1 MESGVSPLLTVDNLT
16 VVFGKSQTKAVDK
29 LSFSVHS
36 GETLAIVGESGSGKS
51 VTSMSIMRLL
61 EQNAAVDIDGSIH
74 FSPNTAEASVDI
86 LTLPKSDI
94 EALRGNDIAMI
105 YQEPMT
111 SLNPVLTIGE
121 QICEAITLHQSL
133 SLAQAKQKTIQLL
146 EKVRLPDAEL
156 LFSRYPHQ
164 LSGGMR
170 QRVMIAMAL
179 SCEPKLLIADEPTTA
194 LDVSIQAQILH
205 LIRELQQEFNT
216 AVIFI
221 THDMGVVA
229 EVADRVVVMHQGKVL
244 EQGDVK
250 DIFLSPEH
258 PYTQALLAAVPTL
271 GSMVGEAYPKRLPLL
286 TYENGSL
293 KTIGKSAI
301 QDTSDYS
308 KPLLEV
314 DAVST
319 YFNVKKNFWGTPTH
333 RIFAVEKV
341 SFDIYPGETLA
352 LVGESGSGKSTIGR
366 TIQQLL
372 PISEG
377 DIRFKGNSIFSEDK
391 SGQKVLRQ
399 KIQYI
404 FQDAFA
410 ALNPKRTVGQS
421 IVEPIQTHK
430 LITDKHAMQARLVEL
445 LEQVG
450 LDESYAGRFPHELSG
465 GQRARVGIARAL
477 ACDPE
482 LIIADES
489 IAALDVSIQARILNL
504 LMELQ
509 SKYKLA
515 FLFITHDMAVVEKIS
530 HRVAVLYLGQFVE
543 YGTRQA
549 IFENPQHSYTKKL
562 LSSVPVADPTRTDK
576 EFVPF
581 EGEIPSPIRQVTNPP
596 QVRTLQ
602 AISEQHWVAESV

>member
-16 VVFGKSQTKAVDK
+16 VVFGKSQTKAVDR
-29 LSFSVHS
+29 LSFSVHP

-61 EQNAAVDIDGSIH
+61 EQNSAVDIDGSIN
-74 FSPNTAEASVDI
+74 FSPSPEQSSFDI
-86 LTLPKSDI
+86 LTLPKSGI

-121 QICEAITLHQSL
+121 QICEAIVLHQSL
-133 SLAQAKQKTIQLL
+133 SMAQAKQKTIKLL

-293 KTIGKSAI
+293 KIIGESAV

-314 DAVST
+314 EAVST
-319 YFNVKKNFWGTPTH
+319 YFNVKKNFWGKPTH

-377 DIRFKGNSIFSEDK
+377 DIRFKGTSIFSQDK

-430 LITDKHAMQARLVEL
+430 LINEKQAMSARLVEL

-450 LDESYAGRFPHELSG
+450 LDESYANRFPHELSG

-477 ACDPE
+477 ACEPE

-549 IFENPQHSYTKKL
+549 IFENPQHTYTKKL

-596 QVRTLQ
+596 QVNTLQ
-602 AISEQHWVAESV
+602 AISEQHWVADPV

>member
-1 MESGVSPLLTVDNLT
+1 M
-16 VVFGKSQTKAVDK
+16 
-29 LSFSVHS
+29 
-36 GETLAIVGESGSGKS
+36 AIVGESGSGKS

-61 EQNAAVDIDGSIH
+61 EHSGNVDIQGQIDFGLTSQ
-74 FSPNTAEASVDI
+74 FDI
-86 LTLPKSDI
+86 LKMSKQEV

-111 SLNPVLTIGE
+111 SLNPVLTVGE
-121 QICEAITLHQSL
+121 QICEAIILHQGL
-133 SLAQAKQKTIQLL
+133 SFEQAKAKTIGLL
-146 EKVRLPDAEL
+146 EKVRLPDAHL
-156 LFSRYPHQ
+156 LFDRYPHQ

-205 LIRELQQEFNT
+205 LIRELQKEFNT

-244 EQGDVK
+244 EQGKVM
-250 DIFLSPEH
+250 DIFLNPTH
-258 PYTQALLAAVPTL
+258 PYTQALLAAVPKL
-271 GSMVGEAYPKRLPLL
+271 GSMKGEAFPKCLPLL
-286 TYENGSL
+286 TYDNGHL
-293 KTIGKSAI
+293 KTIGEEAI
-301 QDTSDYS
+301 QDTADYS
-308 KPLLEV
+308 RPLLQV
-314 DAVST
+314 DNLST
-319 YFNVKKNFWGTPTH
+319 YFDVKKNFWGKPTH

-341 SFDIYPGETLA
+341 SFDIFPGETLA

-366 TIQQLL
+366 AIQQLL
-372 PISEG
+372 PIFDG
-377 DIRFKGNSIFSEDK
+377 DIRFKGDSIYCDDK
-391 SGQKVLRQ
+391 AKQKLLRQ

-410 ALNPKRTVGQS
+410 ALNPKRKIGQS
-421 IVEPIQTHK
+421 IVEPIHTHN
-430 LITDKHAMQARLVEL
+430 LIQGKQAIQERLIEL

-450 LDESYAGRFPHELSG
+450 LDESYAERYPHELSG

-489 IAALDVSIQARILNL
+489 IAALDVSIQAKILNL

-509 SKYKLA
+509 QKYKLA

-543 YGTRQA
+543 YGTRKA
-549 IFENPQHSYTKKL
+549 IFENPQHSYTQKL
-562 LSSVPVADPTRTDK
+562 LSAVPVADPTQVDRA
-576 EFVPF
+576 FVPF
-581 EGEIPSPIRQVTNPP
+581 EGKYQVQFAKLPIHHQLRN
-596 QVRTLQ
+596 
-602 AISEQHWVAESV
+602 

>member
-1 MESGVSPLLTVDNLT
+1 
-16 VVFGKSQTKAVDK
+16 
-29 LSFSVHS
+29 
-36 GETLAIVGESGSGKS
+36 
-51 VTSMSIMRLL
+51 
-61 EQNAAVDIDGSIH
+61 
-74 FSPNTAEASVDI
+74 
-86 LTLPKSDI
+86 
-94 EALRGNDIAMI
+94 
-105 YQEPMT
+105 
-111 SLNPVLTIGE
+111 
-121 QICEAITLHQSL
+121 
-133 SLAQAKQKTIQLL
+133 
-146 EKVRLPDAEL
+146 
-156 LFSRYPHQ
+156 
-164 LSGGMR
+164 
-170 QRVMIAMAL
+170 MIAMAL

-286 TYENGSL
+286 TYDNGTL
-293 KTIGKSAI
+293 KTIGESAV
-301 QDTSDYS
+301 QDTSEYS

-319 YFNVKKNFWGTPTH
+319 YFNVKKNFWGKPTH

-377 DIRFKGNSIFSEDK
+377 DIRFKGNSIFAEDK
-391 SGQKVLRQ
+391 RGQKVLRQ

-430 LITDKHAMQARLVEL
+430 LITDKHAMHVRLVEL

-450 LDESYAGRFPHELSG
+450 LDESYANRFPHELSG

-581 EGEIPSPIRQVTNPP
+581 EGEIPSPIRQVSNPP
-596 QVRTLQ
+596 QIHTLQ
-602 AISEQHWVAESV
+602 AISEQHWVADSM

>member
-16 VVFGKSQTKAVDK
+16 VVFGKSQTRAVDK
-29 LSFSVHS
+29 LSFSVHP

-61 EQNAAVDIDGSIH
+61 EQNSAIDINGSIH
-74 FSPNTAEASVDI
+74 FSPDVEQASVDI
-86 LTLPKSDI
+86 LELSKSEI

-121 QICEAITLHQSL
+121 QICEAIILHQSL
-133 SLAQAKQKTIQLL
+133 SMAQAKQKTIKLL
-146 EKVRLPDAEL
+146 EKVRLPDAGL

-271 GSMVGEAYPKRLPLL
+271 GSMVGEAFPKRLPLL
-286 TYENGSL
+286 TYDNGTL
-293 KTIGKSAI
+293 KMIGESAV

-319 YFNVKKNFWGTPTH
+319 YFNVKKNFWGKPTH

-372 PISEG
+372 QISEG
-377 DIRFKGNSIFSEDK
+377 DIRFKGNSIFSESK

-430 LITDKHAMQARLVEL
+430 LIIDKHAMHARLVEL

-450 LDESYAGRFPHELSG
+450 LDESYANRFPHELSG
-465 GQRARVGIARAL
+465 GQRARIGIARAL

-596 QVRTLQ
+596 QVHTLQ